1 MKMDIELTDEQ
12 FEKVKILEENNISV
26 GEAIDILFEMKDNIT
41 KQSGLYLDSR
51 IARAEEEKAELEAKI
66 NRIEED
72 LSLFEKLKGTA
83 LDVNEKQKLVEKAYI
98 QEESYDK
105 TLQNAKHNVKWSTK
119 FFKF

>member
-41 KQSGLYLDSR
+41 KHSGMYLDSR

-98 QEESYDK
+98 QEESYDQ

>member
-1 MKMDIELTDEQ
+1 MKTEIELTDEQ
-12 FEKVKILEENNISV
+12 FEKVKVLEENNISV

-41 KQSGLYLDSR
+41 KHSGLYLDSR

-72 LSLFEKLKGTA
+72 LSFFEKLKGTA

-98 QEESYDK
+98 QEESYDQ

>member
-41 KQSGLYLDSR
+41 KHSGLYLDSR

-83 LDVNEKQKLVEKAYI
+83 LDVNEKQKLVEKTYI

>member
-41 KQSGLYLDSR
+41 KHSGLYLDSR

-83 LDVNEKQKLVEKAYI
+83 LDVNEKQKLVEKTYI

-105 TLQNAKHNVKWSTK
+105 TLQNARHNVKWSTK

>member
-41 KQSGLYLDSR
+41 KHSGLYLDSR

-83 LDVNEKQKLVEKAYI
+83 LDVNEKQKLVEKTYI
-98 QEESYDK
+98 QEESYDQ

>member
-41 KQSGLYLDSR
+41 KQSGMYLDSR

-83 LDVNEKQKLVEKAYI
+83 LDVNEKQKLVEKTYI

>member
-98 QEESYDK
+98 QEESYDQ

>member
-26 GEAIDILFEMKDNIT
+26 GEAIDIIFEMKDNIT
-41 KQSGLYLDSR
+41 KHSGLYLDSR

-83 LDVNEKQKLVEKAYI
+83 LDVNEKQKLVEKTYI
-98 QEESYDK
+98 QEESYDQ

>member
-41 KQSGLYLDSR
+41 KHSGLYLDSR
-51 IARAEEEKAELEAKI
+51 IARAAEEKAELEAKI

-98 QEESYDK
+98 QEESYDQ

>member
-12 FEKVKILEENNISV
+12 AEKVKILEENNISV

-41 KQSGLYLDSR
+41 KHSGLYLDSR

-83 LDVNEKQKLVEKAYI
+83 LDVNEKQKLVEKTYI

>member
-12 FEKVKILEENNISV
+12 AEKVKILEENNISV

-41 KQSGLYLDSR
+41 KHSGLYLDSR

-98 QEESYDK
+98 QEESYDQ

>member
-41 KQSGLYLDSR
+41 KHSGLYLDSR
-51 IARAEEEKAELEAKI
+51 IARDEEEKAELEAKI
-66 NRIEED
+66 NRIAED

-98 QEESYDK
+98 QEESYDQ

>member
-41 KQSGLYLDSR
+41 KQSGMYLDSR

-83 LDVNEKQKLVEKAYI
+83 LDVNEKQKLVEKTYI

-105 TLQNAKHNVKWSTK
+105 TLQNARHNVKWSTK

>member
-41 KQSGLYLDSR
+41 KQSELYLDSR

>member
-26 GEAIDILFEMKDNIT
+26 GEAIDIIFEMKDNIT
-41 KQSGLYLDSR
+41 KQSGMYLDSR

-83 LDVNEKQKLVEKAYI
+83 LDVNEKQKLVEKTYI
-98 QEESYDK
+98 QEESYDQ

>member
-41 KQSGLYLDSR
+41 KQSGMYLDSR

-98 QEESYDK
+98 QEESYDQ